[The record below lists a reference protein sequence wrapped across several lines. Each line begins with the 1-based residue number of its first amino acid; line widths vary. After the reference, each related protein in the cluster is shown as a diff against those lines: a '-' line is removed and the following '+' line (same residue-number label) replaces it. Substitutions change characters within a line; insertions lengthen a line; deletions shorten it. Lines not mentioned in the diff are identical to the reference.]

1 MTIDDLFF
9 KRMKRERG
17 EYPDVY
23 QYDNLPQTL
32 KVQLVHLWN
41 DYLGNVHNQ
50 YRTIPT
56 FINNLCKECCK
67 ILCKELGVFE
77 LTDRNK
83 SGWGYETNYFNEIVD
98 FFLSEKNF
106 DVAMSVVELMARPI
120 LLHLKSRGKNADHF
134 NEFLNELNQ
143 RFREHG
149 LGYELYGL
157 KIIKIN
163 SQLIHKEVVL
173 PTLGFLSQ
181 SIYKGANEDFLNA
194 HEHYR
199 HQRYAE
205 CLNDCLKAYES
216 TLKII
221 LTKRNW
227 VFDKNATL
235 NQLVK
240 TALDNEL
247 IPSFWLNNFNN
258 LNGLLT
264 SGVNVGRNKLS
275 GHGQGNQRN
284 EIPEY
289 LVAYMLHMT
298 ASTILFLVKAD
309 EDFGSRNE
317 VGV

>member
-1 MTIDDLFF
+1 MAINDLFF

-23 QYDNLPQTL
+23 QYDDLPQPL
-32 KVQLVHLWN
+32 RVQLVLLWREFLS
-41 DYLGNVHNQ
+41 DDSSRSNQ
-50 YRTIPT
+50 ISSYAET
-56 FINNLCKECCK
+56 LCKN
-67 ILCKELGVFE
+67 IFNVLCKELGVFQ
-77 LTDRNK
+77 LTNGNRRRDF
-83 SGWGYETNYFNEIVD
+83 SYFDQITN
-98 FFLSEKNF
+98 FFLSEQDF
-106 DVAMSVVELMARPI
+106 DIAMSVIELMAQVVGTQ
-120 LLHLKSRGKNADHF
+120 LQYNQDYFASF
-134 NEFLNELNQ
+134 SNELNQ

-149 LGYELYGL
+149 VGYELHNFQL
-157 KIIKIN
+157 IKID

-173 PTLGFLSQ
+173 PTLGFLNQ

-227 VFDKNATL
+227 VFNKNATL

-240 TALDNEL
+240 IALDNEL

-275 GHGQGNQRN
+275 GHGQGNQRD

>member
-1 MTIDDLFF
+1 MAINDLFF

-23 QYDNLPQTL
+23 QYDDLPQPL
-32 KVQLVHLWN
+32 RVQFVHLW
-41 DYLGNVHNQ
+41 YE
-50 YRTIPT
+50 
-56 FINNLCKECCK
+56 FLCDNSFYSRNISALSEK
-67 ILCKELGVFE
+67 LCRDVCEVLCRELGVFW
-77 LTDRNK
+77 LTDKNR
-83 SGWGYETNYFNEIVD
+83 GWGFDTSYFNEIKD
-98 FFLSEKNF
+98 FFLSEQNF
-106 DVAMSVVELMARPI
+106 DIAMSVVELMAQVVNDR
-120 LLHLKSRGKNADHF
+120 LQGNEKFFSRF
-134 NEFLNELNQ
+134 SNELNQ

-149 LGYELYGL
+149 VGYELHNFQL
-157 KIIKIN
+157 IKID

-227 VFDKNATL
+227 AFDKNATL

-240 TALDNEL
+240 IALDNEL

-264 SGVNVGRNKLS
+264 SGINVGRNKLS
-275 GHGQGNQRN
+275 GHGQGNQRD

-309 EDFGSRNE
+309 EDFGS
-317 VGV
+317 